1 VGGSALF
8 ELVVGGGDF
17 RDADFECRCQ
27 MQGVADAQ
35 GAFGFADEVSA
46 AISMWK

>member
-1 VGGSALF
+1 VGSGALF
-8 ELVVGGGDF
+8 ELLVGGGDF
-17 RDADFECRCQ
+17 VNADLECHCQ